1 MSTRSEDYATALVTI
16 SRAEWVIAPG
26 LIAFLDTGVFFSGM
40 RTNPAYG
47 WIDTN
52 NLVESLHY
60 ILEKHLFADRHSQK
74 QQPLTT
80 VICVLVNRAISPLP
94 EAV

>member
-1 MSTRSEDYATALVTI
+1 MNKVWRQLQAIMSTRSEDYATALVTI

-26 LIAFLDTGVFFSGM
+26 
-40 RTNPAYG
+40 TNPAYG

-80 VICVLVNRAISPLP
+80 VICVLVNRAIPPLP